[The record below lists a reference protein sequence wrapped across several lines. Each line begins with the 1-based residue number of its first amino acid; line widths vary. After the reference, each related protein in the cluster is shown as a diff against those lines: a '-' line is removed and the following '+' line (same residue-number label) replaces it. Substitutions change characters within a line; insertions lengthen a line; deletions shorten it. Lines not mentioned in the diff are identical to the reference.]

1 MLTVQN
7 LTSYYSNIKILK
19 DLTFSLRKG
28 KVTCLLGRNGAG
40 KTTTLKSIMGLVDKT
55 EGLISFNDETISEI
69 SPHHIPKKGI
79 GYVPQGRRLF
89 SELTVEE
96 NLEIGLLTR
105 RKSKVTKNNVLTM
118 FPKLKERLDQISG
131 TLSGGEQQMLA
142 LARALCIE
150 PTLLLL
156 DEPTE
161 GLSPQ
166 MTKRVADLLNE
177 ISSRGVS
184 ILLVEQKLSIAM
196 KISHRVYVMGH
207 GQIVFEGTPAELEK
221 REDIR
226 KEMRIQRIQRGRV
239 NSTIDI
245 TEKEFDAFLATDE
258 SLDALQPELLVRQIL
273 VKDKSTAENI
283 INEIN
288 KNVEFSDLAKRYSV
302 SATAQNGGLMSWK
315 RLSEMPALY
324 ENALEKKSVGFIS
337 DPLESGSGFHILK
350 LEDKQ
355 GDFVQF
361 QDQWKSRHILLMP
374 TAIRDDEETERLLNE
389 IRDRIISGEDFGA
402 LADEYSEDGT
412 DGEPGLKAKKAY

>member
-55 EGLISFNDETISEI
+55 EGLISFNDEKISEI

-105 RKSKVTKNNVLTM
+105 RKGEVTKKNVLTM

-161 GLSPQ
+161 GLQPSMITLIRNSILELKKQ
-166 MTKRVADLLNE
+166 
-177 ISSRGVS
+177 GVS
-184 ILLVEQKLSIAM
+184 ILLVEQRVDAILSIA
-196 KISHRVYVMGH
+196 
-207 GQIVFEGTPAELEK
+207 
-221 REDIR
+221 
-226 KEMRIQRIQRGRV
+226 
-239 NSTIDI
+239 
-245 TEKEFDAFLATDE
+245 DE
-258 SLDALQPELLVRQIL
+258 IL
-273 VKDKSTAENI
+273 VIENGSI
-283 INEIN
+283 IFSADAKEVQNDN
-288 KNVEFSDLAKRYSV
+288 KKLYSLI
-302 SATAQNGGLMSWK
+302 G
-315 RLSEMPALY
+315 
-324 ENALEKKSVGFIS
+324 I
-337 DPLESGSGFHILK
+337 
-350 LEDKQ
+350 
-355 GDFVQF
+355 
-361 QDQWKSRHILLMP
+361 
-374 TAIRDDEETERLLNE
+374 
-389 IRDRIISGEDFGA
+389 
-402 LADEYSEDGT
+402 
-412 DGEPGLKAKKAY
+412 

>member
-105 RKSKVTKNNVLTM
+105 RKSEVTKNNVLTM

-161 GLSPQ
+161 GLQPSMITLIRNSILELKKQ
-166 MTKRVADLLNE
+166 
-177 ISSRGVS
+177 GVS
-184 ILLVEQKLSIAM
+184 ILLVEQRVDSILSIA
-196 KISHRVYVMGH
+196 
-207 GQIVFEGTPAELEK
+207 
-221 REDIR
+221 
-226 KEMRIQRIQRGRV
+226 
-239 NSTIDI
+239 
-245 TEKEFDAFLATDE
+245 DE
-258 SLDALQPELLVRQIL
+258 IL
-273 VKDKSTAENI
+273 VIENGS
-283 INEIN
+283 INFSADAKEVQNDN
-288 KNVEFSDLAKRYSV
+288 KKLYSLI
-302 SATAQNGGLMSWK
+302 G
-315 RLSEMPALY
+315 
-324 ENALEKKSVGFIS
+324 I
-337 DPLESGSGFHILK
+337 
-350 LEDKQ
+350 
-355 GDFVQF
+355 
-361 QDQWKSRHILLMP
+361 
-374 TAIRDDEETERLLNE
+374 
-389 IRDRIISGEDFGA
+389 
-402 LADEYSEDGT
+402 
-412 DGEPGLKAKKAY
+412 

>member
-19 DLTFSLRKG
+19 DLTFSLQKG

-55 EGLISFNDETISEI
+55 EGLISFNDEKISEI

-105 RKSKVTKNNVLTM
+105 RKSEVTKNNVLTM

-161 GLSPQ
+161 GLQPSMITLIRNSILELKKQ
-166 MTKRVADLLNE
+166 D
-177 ISSRGVS
+177 VS
-184 ILLVEQKLSIAM
+184 ILLVEQRVDAILSIA
-196 KISHRVYVMGH
+196 
-207 GQIVFEGTPAELEK
+207 
-221 REDIR
+221 
-226 KEMRIQRIQRGRV
+226 
-239 NSTIDI
+239 
-245 TEKEFDAFLATDE
+245 DE
-258 SLDALQPELLVRQIL
+258 IL
-273 VKDKSTAENI
+273 VIENGSI
-283 INEIN
+283 IFSADAKEVQNDN
-288 KNVEFSDLAKRYSV
+288 KKLYSLI
-302 SATAQNGGLMSWK
+302 G
-315 RLSEMPALY
+315 
-324 ENALEKKSVGFIS
+324 I
-337 DPLESGSGFHILK
+337 
-350 LEDKQ
+350 
-355 GDFVQF
+355 
-361 QDQWKSRHILLMP
+361 
-374 TAIRDDEETERLLNE
+374 
-389 IRDRIISGEDFGA
+389 
-402 LADEYSEDGT
+402 
-412 DGEPGLKAKKAY
+412 

>member
-55 EGLISFNDETISEI
+55 EGLISFNGETISGI

-105 RKSKVTKNNVLTM
+105 RKGEVTKKNVLTM

-150 PTLLLL
+150 PTILLL

-161 GLSPQ
+161 GLQPS
-166 MTKRVADLLNE
+166 M
-177 ISSRGVS
+177 ISLIRNSILELKKQGVS
-184 ILLVEQKLSIAM
+184 ILLVEQRVDAILSIA
-196 KISHRVYVMGH
+196 
-207 GQIVFEGTPAELEK
+207 
-221 REDIR
+221 
-226 KEMRIQRIQRGRV
+226 
-239 NSTIDI
+239 
-245 TEKEFDAFLATDE
+245 DE
-258 SLDALQPELLVRQIL
+258 IL
-273 VKDKSTAENI
+273 VIENGSI
-283 INEIN
+283 IFSADAKEVQNDN
-288 KNVEFSDLAKRYSV
+288 KKLYSLI
-302 SATAQNGGLMSWK
+302 G
-315 RLSEMPALY
+315 
-324 ENALEKKSVGFIS
+324 I
-337 DPLESGSGFHILK
+337 
-350 LEDKQ
+350 
-355 GDFVQF
+355 
-361 QDQWKSRHILLMP
+361 
-374 TAIRDDEETERLLNE
+374 
-389 IRDRIISGEDFGA
+389 
-402 LADEYSEDGT
+402 
-412 DGEPGLKAKKAY
+412 

>member
-55 EGLISFNDETISEI
+55 EGLISFNDEKISEI
-69 SPHHIPKKGI
+69 SPHHIPRKGI

-105 RKSKVTKNNVLTM
+105 RKSEVTKNNVLTM

-161 GLSPQ
+161 GLQPSMITLIRNSILELKKQ
-166 MTKRVADLLNE
+166 
-177 ISSRGVS
+177 GVS
-184 ILLVEQKLSIAM
+184 ILLVEQRVDAILSIA
-196 KISHRVYVMGH
+196 
-207 GQIVFEGTPAELEK
+207 
-221 REDIR
+221 
-226 KEMRIQRIQRGRV
+226 
-239 NSTIDI
+239 
-245 TEKEFDAFLATDE
+245 DE
-258 SLDALQPELLVRQIL
+258 IL
-273 VKDKSTAENI
+273 VIENGSI
-283 INEIN
+283 IFSADAKEVQNDN
-288 KNVEFSDLAKRYSV
+288 KKLYSLI
-302 SATAQNGGLMSWK
+302 G
-315 RLSEMPALY
+315 
-324 ENALEKKSVGFIS
+324 I
-337 DPLESGSGFHILK
+337 
-350 LEDKQ
+350 
-355 GDFVQF
+355 
-361 QDQWKSRHILLMP
+361 
-374 TAIRDDEETERLLNE
+374 
-389 IRDRIISGEDFGA
+389 
-402 LADEYSEDGT
+402 
-412 DGEPGLKAKKAY
+412 

>member
-105 RKSKVTKNNVLTM
+105 RKSEVTKNNVLTM

-161 GLSPQ
+161 GLQPS
-166 MTKRVADLLNE
+166 MISLIRNSILDLKK
-177 ISSRGVS
+177 RGVS
-184 ILLVEQKLSIAM
+184 ILLVEQRVDAILSIA
-196 KISHRVYVMGH
+196 
-207 GQIVFEGTPAELEK
+207 
-221 REDIR
+221 
-226 KEMRIQRIQRGRV
+226 
-239 NSTIDI
+239 
-245 TEKEFDAFLATDE
+245 DE
-258 SLDALQPELLVRQIL
+258 IL
-273 VKDKSTAENI
+273 VIENGSI
-283 INEIN
+283 IFSADAKEVQNDN
-288 KNVEFSDLAKRYSV
+288 KKLYSLI
-302 SATAQNGGLMSWK
+302 G
-315 RLSEMPALY
+315 
-324 ENALEKKSVGFIS
+324 I
-337 DPLESGSGFHILK
+337 
-350 LEDKQ
+350 
-355 GDFVQF
+355 
-361 QDQWKSRHILLMP
+361 
-374 TAIRDDEETERLLNE
+374 
-389 IRDRIISGEDFGA
+389 
-402 LADEYSEDGT
+402 
-412 DGEPGLKAKKAY
+412 

>member
-105 RKSKVTKNNVLTM
+105 RKGEVTRNNVLTM

-161 GLSPQ
+161 GLQPS
-166 MTKRVADLLNE
+166 M
-177 ISSRGVS
+177 ISLIRNSILELKKQGVS
-184 ILLVEQKLSIAM
+184 ILLVEQRVDAILSIA
-196 KISHRVYVMGH
+196 
-207 GQIVFEGTPAELEK
+207 
-221 REDIR
+221 
-226 KEMRIQRIQRGRV
+226 
-239 NSTIDI
+239 
-245 TEKEFDAFLATDE
+245 DE
-258 SLDALQPELLVRQIL
+258 IL
-273 VKDKSTAENI
+273 VIENGSI
-283 INEIN
+283 IFSADAKEVQNDN
-288 KNVEFSDLAKRYSV
+288 KKLYSLI
-302 SATAQNGGLMSWK
+302 G
-315 RLSEMPALY
+315 
-324 ENALEKKSVGFIS
+324 I
-337 DPLESGSGFHILK
+337 
-350 LEDKQ
+350 
-355 GDFVQF
+355 
-361 QDQWKSRHILLMP
+361 
-374 TAIRDDEETERLLNE
+374 
-389 IRDRIISGEDFGA
+389 
-402 LADEYSEDGT
+402 
-412 DGEPGLKAKKAY
+412 

>member
-55 EGLISFNDETISEI
+55 EGLISFNDEKISEI

-105 RKSKVTKNNVLTM
+105 RKGEVTKKNVLTM

-150 PTLLLL
+150 PTILLL

-161 GLSPQ
+161 GLQPS
-166 MTKRVADLLNE
+166 M
-177 ISSRGVS
+177 ISLIRNSILELKKQGVS
-184 ILLVEQKLSIAM
+184 ILLVEQRVDAILSIA
-196 KISHRVYVMGH
+196 
-207 GQIVFEGTPAELEK
+207 
-221 REDIR
+221 
-226 KEMRIQRIQRGRV
+226 
-239 NSTIDI
+239 
-245 TEKEFDAFLATDE
+245 DE
-258 SLDALQPELLVRQIL
+258 IL
-273 VKDKSTAENI
+273 VIENGSI
-283 INEIN
+283 IFSADAKEVQNDN
-288 KNVEFSDLAKRYSV
+288 KKLYSLI
-302 SATAQNGGLMSWK
+302 G
-315 RLSEMPALY
+315 
-324 ENALEKKSVGFIS
+324 I
-337 DPLESGSGFHILK
+337 
-350 LEDKQ
+350 
-355 GDFVQF
+355 
-361 QDQWKSRHILLMP
+361 
-374 TAIRDDEETERLLNE
+374 
-389 IRDRIISGEDFGA
+389 
-402 LADEYSEDGT
+402 
-412 DGEPGLKAKKAY
+412 

>member
-55 EGLISFNDETISEI
+55 EGLISFNDEIISGI
-69 SPHHIPKKGI
+69 SPHHIPRKGI

-105 RKSKVTKNNVLTM
+105 RKGEVTKKNVLTM

-161 GLSPQ
+161 GLQPSMITLIRNSILELKKQ
-166 MTKRVADLLNE
+166 
-177 ISSRGVS
+177 GVS
-184 ILLVEQKLSIAM
+184 ILLVEQRVDAILSIA
-196 KISHRVYVMGH
+196 
-207 GQIVFEGTPAELEK
+207 
-221 REDIR
+221 
-226 KEMRIQRIQRGRV
+226 
-239 NSTIDI
+239 
-245 TEKEFDAFLATDE
+245 DE
-258 SLDALQPELLVRQIL
+258 IL
-273 VKDKSTAENI
+273 VIENGSI
-283 INEIN
+283 IFSADAKEVQNDN
-288 KNVEFSDLAKRYSV
+288 KKLYSLI
-302 SATAQNGGLMSWK
+302 G
-315 RLSEMPALY
+315 
-324 ENALEKKSVGFIS
+324 I
-337 DPLESGSGFHILK
+337 
-350 LEDKQ
+350 
-355 GDFVQF
+355 
-361 QDQWKSRHILLMP
+361 
-374 TAIRDDEETERLLNE
+374 
-389 IRDRIISGEDFGA
+389 
-402 LADEYSEDGT
+402 
-412 DGEPGLKAKKAY
+412 

>member
-105 RKSKVTKNNVLTM
+105 RKGEVTKNNVLTM

-161 GLSPQ
+161 GLQPS
-166 MTKRVADLLNE
+166 M
-177 ISSRGVS
+177 ISLIRNSILELKKQGVS
-184 ILLVEQKLSIAM
+184 ILLVEQRVDAILSIA
-196 KISHRVYVMGH
+196 
-207 GQIVFEGTPAELEK
+207 
-221 REDIR
+221 
-226 KEMRIQRIQRGRV
+226 
-239 NSTIDI
+239 
-245 TEKEFDAFLATDE
+245 DE
-258 SLDALQPELLVRQIL
+258 IL
-273 VKDKSTAENI
+273 VIENGSI
-283 INEIN
+283 IFSADAKEVQNDN
-288 KNVEFSDLAKRYSV
+288 KKLYSLI
-302 SATAQNGGLMSWK
+302 G
-315 RLSEMPALY
+315 
-324 ENALEKKSVGFIS
+324 I
-337 DPLESGSGFHILK
+337 
-350 LEDKQ
+350 
-355 GDFVQF
+355 
-361 QDQWKSRHILLMP
+361 
-374 TAIRDDEETERLLNE
+374 
-389 IRDRIISGEDFGA
+389 
-402 LADEYSEDGT
+402 
-412 DGEPGLKAKKAY
+412 

>member
-1 MLTVQN
+1 MLTVQS

-55 EGLISFNDETISEI
+55 EGLISFNDEKISEI

-105 RKSKVTKNNVLTM
+105 RKSEVTKNNVLTM

-161 GLSPQ
+161 GLQPSMITLIRNSILELKKQ
-166 MTKRVADLLNE
+166 
-177 ISSRGVS
+177 GVS
-184 ILLVEQKLSIAM
+184 ILLVEQRVDAILSIA
-196 KISHRVYVMGH
+196 
-207 GQIVFEGTPAELEK
+207 
-221 REDIR
+221 
-226 KEMRIQRIQRGRV
+226 
-239 NSTIDI
+239 
-245 TEKEFDAFLATDE
+245 DE
-258 SLDALQPELLVRQIL
+258 IL
-273 VKDKSTAENI
+273 VIENGSI
-283 INEIN
+283 IFSADAKEVQNNN
-288 KNVEFSDLAKRYSV
+288 KKLYSLI
-302 SATAQNGGLMSWK
+302 G
-315 RLSEMPALY
+315 
-324 ENALEKKSVGFIS
+324 I
-337 DPLESGSGFHILK
+337 
-350 LEDKQ
+350 
-355 GDFVQF
+355 
-361 QDQWKSRHILLMP
+361 
-374 TAIRDDEETERLLNE
+374 
-389 IRDRIISGEDFGA
+389 
-402 LADEYSEDGT
+402 
-412 DGEPGLKAKKAY
+412 